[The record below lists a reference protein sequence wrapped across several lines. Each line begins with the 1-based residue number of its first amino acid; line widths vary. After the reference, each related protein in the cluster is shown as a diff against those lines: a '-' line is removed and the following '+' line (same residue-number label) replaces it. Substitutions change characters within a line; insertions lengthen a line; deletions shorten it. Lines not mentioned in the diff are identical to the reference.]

1 MDSENMLFRDST
13 GTVGYRVAMSRTAL
27 SGSAKQLD
35 ALQEFHRSS
44 GTGAEHFGH
53 AAVGALERA

>member
-1 MDSENMLFRDST
+1 MLFRDST